1 MLQFFKVAIILL
13 ISLADRAAF
22 KPHKKPSYVP
32 PTPPTTRCRLR
43 AAGGIPEE
51 PRGSRSLLVA
61 RRTTKR
67 FRPRYPHLEEP
78 RRQQQHEGTG
88 MSTKPIRRDW
98 EGYNGR
104 KTTGGLAITS
114 CRRTTGG
121 RTGCMTAGC
130 PRSSTSSPSRGRLSR
145 TTVEVTSRATLNCS
159 TESLHCK
166 HTEREMFT
174 RAYVF
179 VCM

>member
-1 MLQFFKVAIILL
+1 M
-13 ISLADRAAF
+13 
-22 KPHKKPSYVP
+22 PPPSSRRNP
-32 PTPPTTRCRLR
+32 GRTTRQ
-43 AAGGIPEE
+43 PKP
-51 PRGSRSLLVA
+51 PRRPSRE
-61 RRTTKR
+61 
-67 FRPRYPHLEEP
+67 FRPRYPHLEDP
-78 RRQQQHEGTG
+78 RRQKQHEGTG